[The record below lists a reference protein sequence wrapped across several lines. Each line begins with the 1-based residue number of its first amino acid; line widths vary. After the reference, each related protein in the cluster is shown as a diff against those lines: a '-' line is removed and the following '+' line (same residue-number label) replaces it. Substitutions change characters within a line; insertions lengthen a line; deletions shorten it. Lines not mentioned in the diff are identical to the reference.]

1 LEVGHVKHSAL
12 TLLILQLNSLL
23 DTGRYDHI
31 TVEEVEGR
39 IEDGSIL
46 RFLRERAGKD
56 IDLSYH
62 FETTSYSNFER
73 FYVTYLQSILNAYG
87 GRESRKWG
95 VQNRGLCLL
104 IAWTN
109 EILQQGS
116 GWTPA
121 PNTAGVEYS

>member
-1 LEVGHVKHSAL
+1 VKHSAL
-12 TLLILQLNSLL
+12 TLLILQLNALL
-23 DTGRYDHI
+23 DTGRYDYI
-31 TVEEVEGR
+31 TVDEVEGR

-46 RFLRERAGKD
+46 RFLRERAGED
-56 IDLSYH
+56 IDLSFQ
-62 FETTSYSNFER
+62 FETKSYGNFER

-116 GWTPA
+116 GWVPA
-121 PNTAGVEYS
+121 PNMAGVEYA